1 MLSWQAE
8 KKLCTLFLLLFILS
22 AGIAAHNETKNLR
35 SLAGGDT
42 VNTGRDG
49 DFAIRNIV
57 FGILLSGEKDSNR
70 TPESNGQKGLGDVL
84 FEAVIKSV
92 TAKLP

>member
-22 AGIAAHNETKNLR
+22 AGIAAHNETKKLR
-35 SLAGGDT
+35 SLVEGDT
-42 VNTGRDG
+42 VSTGRDG
-49 DFAIRNIV
+49 GFAIRNIV
-57 FGILLSGEKDSNR
+57 SGILLSGEKDSNR